1 MKNWTEYIHHSE
13 SMWLNVSM
21 MFDHRFVIR
30 NYDDEGLYSYELD
43 FIKKRVDKFL
53 QVQEDTTDI
62 QQKTEI
68 TVLIETERA
77 PKFENCIPI
86 LDHIQERYPNKK
98 IICSHHDW
106 QEVETDYVK
115 IPSLSFLSSAIDGCG
130 TQITEDPKD
139 YDDKDYKISN
149 DKDRSKLFIST
160 HKTRRIHKDKQ
171 IRFLREN
178 NLEEKGL
185 VSIAWERKY
194 LEDNLNGQLL
204 AEIEVENKQ
213 KNPMKAFYHQVFTD
227 ISCESLHGHDSYS
240 GIGHFQSEKLFKPFI
255 YGVIPMITTW
265 KDSDKPLRVYGLD
278 LFDDVIDTSFW
289 NEENLEKKFQIIK
302 ENIFTIESNCIEN
315 NRFKNS
321 IWTRILENQSKILN
335 TDNMEKFVNHYKG
348 EKK

>member
-1 MKNWTEYIHHSE
+1 MNWTNFLYNSDAV
-13 SMWLNVSM
+13 WLNVSM

-43 FIKKRVDKFL
+43 FLKKKIDLKL
-53 QVQEDTTDI
+53 QEQEKELSDI
-62 QQKTEI
+62 QRRTDVL
-68 TVLIETERA
+68 VLIETERA
-77 PKFENCIPI
+77 PKYESCIPI
-86 LDHIQERYPNKK
+86 LDHIQKRYPDKK

-106 QEVETDYVK
+106 QDVETDYVK
-115 IPSLSFLSSAIDGCG
+115 IPSLGFLSSAIDGCG

-178 NLEEKGL
+178 NLEERGL

-194 LEDNLNGQLL
+194 LEDNLEGEMLS
-204 AEIEVENKQ
+204 EIEVKDKQ
-213 KNPMKAFYHQVFTD
+213 TNPMKAFYHQVFSD

-240 GIGHFQSEKLFKPFI
+240 GIGHFQSEKIFKPFI

-265 KDSDKPLRVYGLD
+265 KDSDKPLRVLGLD

-289 NEENLEKKFQIIK
+289 NEGDLEKKFEIIK
-302 ENIFTIESNCIEN
+302 KNIFTIENNCIEN

-335 TDNMEKFVNHYKG
+335 TSNVEKFINHYKG
-348 EKK
+348 ENK